1 MVGNGGI
8 GYSLNQKAWRRCPP
22 YENDMDFA
30 LHFRV
35 QDLNARYAQAIDD
48 NKLEAWPDFF
58 IEQGRYRITTAENAE
73 RGLPLGIIH
82 ATSRA
87 MLRDRVRSLRDA
99 NVYEA
104 QRYRHLIGSP
114 LIERA
119 EGGVVHA
126 QTNLMVAR
134 IMHTGETMLF
144 ATGRYHD
151 RIVLDDGEGKAR
163 FAEKIVILDSRLID
177 TLLAI
182 PL

>member
-1 MVGNGGI
+1 MNI
-8 GYSLNQKAWRRCPP
+8 ELKLQI
-22 YENDMDFA
+22 
-30 LHFRV
+30 
-35 QDLNARYAQAIDD
+35 QDLNARYVQAIDD

-58 IEQGRYRITTAENAE
+58 TEHGRYRVTTAENFE
-73 RGLPLGIIH
+73 RGLPLAMIY

-104 QRYRHLIGSP
+104 QRYRHIVGAP
-114 LIERA
+114 LIVEG
-119 EGGVVHA
+119 EGGAAQA
-126 QTNLMVAR
+126 QTSFIIAR
-134 IMHTGETMLF
+134 IMHTGETALF
-144 ATGRYHD
+144 ATGRYED
-151 RIVLDDGEGKAR
+151 RIVLDGGEAR